1 MSFFGA
7 SAPGMA
13 ILWFG
18 NTGNIALGA
27 AFLVGLGMGAES
39 DITAYLVSRYFGL
52 RAFGT
57 AFGHA
62 FGAF

>member
-1 MSFFGA
+1 
-7 SAPGMA
+7 MA